1 MGQPRTLVREYP
13 GKPGGKRVS
22 VLCVDSESEAG
33 LLWRV
38 RVPQGPFNTPR
49 NIRIGFVRGA
59 GEIDD
64 QQASGRVL
72 ELEQDLY

>member
-1 MGQPRTLVREYP
+1 MST
-13 GKPGGKRVS
+13 S
-22 VLCVDSESEAG
+22 SESEAG

-49 NIRIGFVRGA
+49 NIRIGLVRGA

-64 QQASGRVL
+64 QQASGPVL
-72 ELEQDLY
+72 LVVVELEQDLY